1 MKAQKKI
8 TVKGMTCT
16 GCENRVKTALDA
28 LSGVEEPSADHEAGV
43 VTLVLDT
50 KLSGQ
55 KVVSDTIEDLGY
67 TVVA

>member
-1 MKAQKKI
+1 MKTQKEI
-8 TVKGMTCT
+8 AVKGMTCT
-16 GCENRVKTALDA
+16 GCENRVQTALGA

-50 KLSGQ
+50 KVSGEN
-55 KVVSDTIEDLGY
+55 VVSDAIEDLGY